1 MQYFKTAQFVPQKGQ
16 AYMYIEAS
24 DADVVQRTL
33 TYIPQT
39 DEISRIPDP
48 VVKMLFMKERLTP
61 CNAEE
66 FLELWDK
73 P

>member
-24 DADVVQRTL
+24 DTDVVQRTL

-39 DEISRIPDP
+39 DEIARIPDP

-61 CNAEE
+61 CEAQE